1 MQTHF
6 ISEDQS
12 KNKCNQIKLQD
23 KKNIH
28 SFEVKKKRTFF
39 KTKFEISVMVERGI
53 SKFGLSNLVF
63 CSGTMN
69 NFSYKQFLLFLKQ
82 DMEELKQKN
91 NLSYN
96 LVFQQD
102 KASCHN
108 SKNSLEAIEVL
119 FGENKIWWPAN
130 SPDLSPIE
138 TVQAIIKQELSKRKC
153 TSLNELRNNIIDIW
167 SKFPNEL
174 YEKIVSEFDE
184 KILICKKE
192 EGNIIN
198 KKMLRK
204 YRGSENKKIKIDY
217 NWDTIKRDKSF
228 RIVYNDKI
236 ILSLK
241 NKLLRKIKGIL
252 NEKTKEYKKDNP
264 KAAKTRKL
272 IFGVNYKTINKR
284 IKDDLKEIV
293 NHYEMIINHIKNI
306 NSNDF
311 I

>member
-1 MQTHF
+1 MFTDECRVILF
-6 ISEDQS
+6 PKTNPKINVIRLNSE
-12 KNKCNQIKLQD
+12 D

-28 SFEVKKKRTFF
+28 SFEVIKKRTFF
-39 KTKFEISVMVERGI
+39 KTKFEISVIIAGGI

-82 DMEELKQKN
+82 DMEEIKQKN
-91 NLSYN
+91 NINYN

-102 KASCHN
+102 NTSCHN
-108 SKNSLEAIEVL
+108 SKNSIEAIKVL
-119 FGENKIWWPAN
+119 FGKNKIWWPAN

-138 TVQAIIKQELSKRKC
+138 TVWTIIKKELSKRKC

-204 YRGSENKKIKIDY
+204 YRGSENKKIK
-217 NWDTIKRDKSF
+217 N
-228 RIVYNDKI
+228 
-236 ILSLK
+236 
-241 NKLLRKIKGIL
+241 
-252 NEKTKEYKKDNP
+252 
-264 KAAKTRKL
+264 
-272 IFGVNYKTINKR
+272 
-284 IKDDLKEIV
+284 
-293 NHYEMIINHIKNI
+293 
-306 NSNDF
+306 
-311 I
+311 